1 MTGSPR
7 PASGRPL
14 IIDGCAVA
22 TVDGTADG
30 VLAAAAPP
38 ASPQTGSI
46 GTEYQRGHLVL
57 DRGRI
62 AVVGP
67 GPAPAIAGARVVD
80 GTGCLATPGL
90 IAAHQHL
97 FQRLTRGLAAQRG
110 LAGWLAAAYPVWS
123 HLDPGLTGV
132 AARAGLAAL
141 ALSGC
146 TTVADH
152 HYLFPRDGG
161 DLLAAVV
168 AAARATGLR
177 LHCARGSLDL
187 GESAGGL
194 PPDRIVAG
202 PDEILA
208 ATERDID
215 RFHDPGPD
223 SMLRV
228 AVAPSAPAAVSEE
241 LLRESAGLARRKGV
255 RLHTHAAEGDDE
267 DAVCRA
273 RHGRPLIEYL
283 DAAGW
288 LGPDVWL
295 AHGVHLDAAAVARV
309 GRTGTGVAHCP
320 SSNARLGA
328 GIAPVAGL
336 IASGAPVGLGTDGA
350 ANEHGG
356 LAAELRQALLAARAR
371 GGPAALTA
379 RQALALG
386 TMGSARCLGWSAE
399 LGSLE
404 AGKQADVALWRL
416 DGLGHADMA
425 DPVTALV
432 FGPPAPL
439 ELLTVGGQ
447 PVVSR
452 SELRTADPVT
462 LAAQARAAAADL
474 RRRAGLAL

>member
-1 MTGSPR
+1 MTGG
-7 PASGRPL
+7 ARPL
-14 IIDGCAVA
+14 VIDGCAVA

-30 VLAAAAPP
+30 VLAGVP
-38 ASPQTGSI
+38 AGLA
-46 GTEYQRGHLVL
+46 GHDAGAVGAEYPRGHLVL
-57 DRGRI
+57 DGGRI
-62 AVVGP
+62 AAVGP
-67 GPAPAIAGARVVD
+67 GPAPVLDGAQVVD
-80 GTGCLATPGL
+80 GAGCLATPGL

-97 FQRLTRGLAAQRG
+97 FQRLTRGVAPQAA
-110 LAGWLAAAYPVWS
+110 LAGWLAAQYPVWS
-123 HLDPGLTGV
+123 HLDPGLVGA
-132 AARAGLAAL
+132 AARAGLATL

-152 HYLFPRDGG
+152 HYLFPRGGG

-168 AAARATGLR
+168 AAAQDIGLR

-187 GESAGGL
+187 GRSAGGL
-194 PPDRIVAG
+194 PPDSIVAG
-202 PDEILA
+202 RDEILA
-208 ATERDID
+208 ATERDIG

-223 SMLRV
+223 SVLRV

-241 LLRESAGLARRKGV
+241 LFRESAALARRKGV
-255 RLHTHAAEGDDE
+255 RLHTHAAESDDE
-267 DAVCRA
+267 DASCQA
-273 RHGRPLIEYL
+273 QFGRTLAEHL
-283 DAAGW
+283 DAVGW

-309 GRTGTGVAHCP
+309 AATGTGVAHCP

-328 GIAPVAGL
+328 GIAPVSGL

-371 GGPAALTA
+371 GGPGALTA

-416 DGLGHADMA
+416 DGLGHADIA

-439 ELLTVGGQ
+439 ELLTVAGR
-447 PVVSR
+447 PVVAAG
-452 SELRTADPVT
+452 ELRTADPAV
-462 LAAQARAAAADL
+462 LAAQSRAAAADL
-474 RRRAGLAL
+474 RRRAGLTR

>member
-1 MTGSPR
+1 MTGG
-7 PASGRPL
+7 ARPL
-14 IIDGCAVA
+14 VIDGCAVA

-30 VLAAAAPP
+30 VLADVPAGLAGHDAAAVG
-38 ASPQTGSI
+38 A
-46 GTEYQRGHLVL
+46 EYPRGHLVL
-57 DRGRI
+57 HGGRI
-62 AVVGP
+62 AAVGP
-67 GPAPAIAGARVVD
+67 GPAPVLDGAQVVD
-80 GTGCLATPGL
+80 GAGCLATPGL

-97 FQRLTRGLAAQRG
+97 FQRLTRGVAPQG
-110 LAGWLAAAYPVWS
+110 TLAGWLAAQYPVWS
-123 HLDPGLTGV
+123 HLDPGLVGA
-132 AARAGLAAL
+132 AARAGLATL

-152 HYLFPRDGG
+152 HYLFPRGGG
-161 DLLAAVV
+161 DPLAAVV
-168 AAARATGLR
+168 AAAQDIGLR

-187 GESAGGL
+187 GRSAGGL
-194 PPDRIVAG
+194 PPDSIVAG
-202 PDEILA
+202 RDEILA
-208 ATERDID
+208 ATELDID

-223 SMLRV
+223 SVLRV

-241 LLRESAGLARRKGV
+241 LFRESAALARRKGV
-255 RLHTHAAEGDDE
+255 RLHTHAAESDDE
-267 DAVCRA
+267 DASCQA
-273 RHGRPLIEYL
+273 RFGRTLAEYL

-309 GRTGTGVAHCP
+309 GPAGTGVAHCP

-328 GIAPVAGL
+328 GIAPVSGL

-416 DGLGHADMA
+416 DGLGHADIA

-439 ELLTVGGQ
+439 ELLTVAGL
-447 PVVSR
+447 PVVAAG
-452 SELRTADPVT
+452 ELRTADPAV
-462 LAAQARAAAADL
+462 LAAQSRAAAADL
-474 RRRAGLAL
+474 RRRAGLTR

>member
-1 MTGSPR
+1 MTGEAR
-7 PASGRPL
+7 L
-14 IIDGCAVA
+14 LVIDGCAVA

-30 VLAAAAPP
+30 VLAGPAADLA
-38 ASPQTGSI
+38 AGQHAGSV
-46 GTEYQRGHLVL
+46 GTEYQRGYLVL
-57 DRGRI
+57 DGGRI
-62 AVVGP
+62 AAVGP
-67 GPAPAIAGARVVD
+67 GPAPVLDGAQVVD

-97 FQRLTRGLAAQRG
+97 FQRLTRGVAPQGTLADWLAAQ
-110 LAGWLAAAYPVWS
+110 YPVWS

-132 AARAGLAAL
+132 AARSGLAAL

-152 HYLFPRDGG
+152 HYLFPRGGG
-161 DLLAAVV
+161 DLLASVV
-168 AAARATGLR
+168 AAARDIGLR

-228 AVAPSAPAAVSEE
+228 AVAPSAPVAVSEE
-241 LLRESAGLARRKGV
+241 LLRESASLARRKGV
-255 RLHTHAAEGDDE
+255 RLHTHVAESDDE
-267 DAVCRA
+267 DAACRA
-273 RHGRPLIEYL
+273 RCGRPLIEYL
-283 DAAGW
+283 DSAGW

-295 AHGVHLDAAAVARV
+295 AHGVHLAAAPVARV
-309 GRTGTGVAHCP
+309 GQTGTGVAHCP

-328 GIAPVAGL
+328 GIAPVTDL

-371 GGPAALTA
+371 SGPAALTA

-416 DGLGHADMA
+416 DGLGHADIA
-425 DPVTALV
+425 DPVCALV

-439 ELLTVGGQ
+439 ELLTVAGVA
-447 PVVSR
+447 VVSGG
-452 SELRTADPVT
+452 ELRTADPAT
-462 LAAQARAAAADL
+462 LATQARAAAADL
-474 RRRAGLAL
+474 RRRAGIR

>member
-1 MTGSPR
+1 MTGG
-7 PASGRPL
+7 ARPL
-14 IIDGCAVA
+14 VIDGCVVA

-30 VLAAAAPP
+30 VLAGVP
-38 ASPQTGSI
+38 AGLA
-46 GTEYQRGHLVL
+46 GHDAGAVGAEYPRGHLVL
-57 DRGRI
+57 DGGRI
-62 AVVGP
+62 AAVGP
-67 GPAPAIAGARVVD
+67 GPAPVLDGAQVVD
-80 GTGCLATPGL
+80 GAGCLATPGL

-97 FQRLTRGLAAQRG
+97 FQRLTRGVAPQAA
-110 LAGWLAAAYPVWS
+110 LAGWLAAQYPVWS
-123 HLDPGLTGV
+123 HLDPGLVGA
-132 AARAGLAAL
+132 AARAGLATL

-152 HYLFPRDGG
+152 HYLFPRGGG

-168 AAARATGLR
+168 AAAQDIGLR

-187 GESAGGL
+187 GRSAGGL
-194 PPDRIVAG
+194 PPDSIVAG
-202 PDEILA
+202 RDEILA
-208 ATERDID
+208 ATERDIG

-223 SMLRV
+223 SVLRV

-241 LLRESAGLARRKGV
+241 LFRESAALARSKGV
-255 RLHTHAAEGDDE
+255 RLHTHAAESDDE
-267 DAVCRA
+267 DASCQA
-273 RHGRPLIEYL
+273 QFGRTLAEYL
-283 DAAGW
+283 DEAGW

-309 GRTGTGVAHCP
+309 GATGTGVAHCP

-328 GIAPVAGL
+328 GIAPVSGL

-371 GGPAALTA
+371 GGPGALTA

-416 DGLGHADMA
+416 DGLGHADIA

-439 ELLTVGGQ
+439 ELLTVAGRA
-447 PVVSR
+447 VVAAG
-452 SELRTADPVT
+452 ELRTADPAV
-462 LAAQARAAAADL
+462 LAAQSRAAAADL
-474 RRRAGLAL
+474 RRRAGLTR

>member
-1 MTGSPR
+1 MTGG
-7 PASGRPL
+7 ARPL
-14 IIDGCAVA
+14 VIDGCAVA

-30 VLAAAAPP
+30 VLAGVP
-38 ASPQTGSI
+38 AGLA
-46 GTEYQRGHLVL
+46 GHDAGAVGAEYPRGHLVL
-57 DRGRI
+57 DGGRI
-62 AVVGP
+62 AAVGP
-67 GPAPAIAGARVVD
+67 GPAPVLDGAQVVD
-80 GTGCLATPGL
+80 GAGCLATPGL

-97 FQRLTRGLAAQRG
+97 FQRLTRGVAPQAA
-110 LAGWLAAAYPVWS
+110 LVGWLAVQYPVWS
-123 HLDPGLTGV
+123 HLDPGLVGA
-132 AARAGLAAL
+132 AARAGLATL

-152 HYLFPRDGG
+152 HYLFPRGGG

-168 AAARATGLR
+168 AAAQDIGLR

-187 GESAGGL
+187 GRSAGGL
-194 PPDRIVAG
+194 PPDSIVAG
-202 PDEILA
+202 RDEILA
-208 ATERDID
+208 ATERDIG
-215 RFHDPGPD
+215 RFHDPGPG
-223 SMLRV
+223 SVLRV

-241 LLRESAGLARRKGV
+241 LFRESAALARRKGV
-255 RLHTHAAEGDDE
+255 RLHTHAAESDDE
-267 DAVCRA
+267 AASCQA
-273 RHGRPLIEYL
+273 QFGRTLAEHL

-309 GRTGTGVAHCP
+309 AATGTGVAHCP

-328 GIAPVAGL
+328 GIAPVSGL

-371 GGPAALTA
+371 GGPGALTA

-416 DGLGHADMA
+416 DGLGHADIA

-439 ELLTVGGQ
+439 ELLTVAGQ
-447 PVVSR
+447 AVVAAG
-452 SELRTADPVT
+452 ELRTADPAV
-462 LAAQARAAAADL
+462 LAAQSRAAAADL
-474 RRRAGLAL
+474 RRRAGLTR

>member
-1 MTGSPR
+1 MMGGAR
-7 PASGRPL
+7 QL
-14 IIDGCAVA
+14 VIDGCAVA

-30 VLAAAAPP
+30 VLAAVP
-38 ASPQTGSI
+38 AGLA
-46 GTEYQRGHLVL
+46 GHDAGAVGAEYPRGHLVL
-57 DRGRI
+57 NGGQI
-62 AVVGP
+62 AAVGP
-67 GPAPAIAGARVVD
+67 GPAPVLDGAQVVD

-97 FQRLTRGLAAQRG
+97 FQRLTRGVAPQAALG
-110 LAGWLAAAYPVWS
+110 GWLAAQYPVWS
-123 HLDPGLTGV
+123 HLDPGLVGA
-132 AARAGLAAL
+132 AARAGLATL

-152 HYLFPRDGG
+152 HYLFPRGGG

-168 AAARATGLR
+168 AAAQDIGLR
-177 LHCARGSLDL
+177 LHCARGALDL
-187 GESAGGL
+187 GRSAGGL
-194 PPDRIVAG
+194 PPGSIVAG
-202 PDEILA
+202 RDEILA
-208 ATERDID
+208 ATERDIG

-223 SMLRV
+223 SVLRV

-241 LLRESAGLARRKGV
+241 LFRESAALARRKGV
-255 RLHTHAAEGDDE
+255 RLHTHAAESDDE
-267 DAVCRA
+267 DASCRA
-273 RHGRPLIEYL
+273 QFGRTLAEHL

-309 GRTGTGVAHCP
+309 GATGTGVAHCP

-328 GIAPVAGL
+328 GIAPVSGL
-336 IASGAPVGLGTDGA
+336 IASGSPVGLGTDGA

-404 AGKQADVALWRL
+404 TGKQADVALWRL
-416 DGLGHADMA
+416 DGLGHADIA

-439 ELLTVGGQ
+439 ELLTVAGR
-447 PVVSR
+447 PVVAAG
-452 SELRTADPVT
+452 ELRTADPAM
-462 LAAQARAAAADL
+462 LAAQSRAAAADL
-474 RRRAGLAL
+474 RRRAGLTR

>member
-1 MTGSPR
+1 MTGG
-7 PASGRPL
+7 ARPL
-14 IIDGCAVA
+14 VIDGCAVA

-30 VLAAAAPP
+30 VLAGVPAGLAGHDAGAAGA
-38 ASPQTGSI
+38 
-46 GTEYQRGHLVL
+46 EYPRGHLVL
-57 DRGRI
+57 DGGRI
-62 AVVGP
+62 AAVGP
-67 GPAPAIAGARVVD
+67 GPAPVPDGAQIVD
-80 GTGCLATPGL
+80 GAGCLATPGL

-97 FQRLTRGLAAQRG
+97 FQRLTRGVAPQAS
-110 LAGWLAAAYPVWS
+110 LAGWLAAQYPVWS
-123 HLDPGLTGV
+123 HLDPGLVGA
-132 AARAGLAAL
+132 AARAGLATL

-146 TTVADH
+146 ATVADH
-152 HYLFPRDGG
+152 HYLFPRGGG

-168 AAARATGLR
+168 AAAQDIGLR
-177 LHCARGSLDL
+177 LYCARGSLDV
-187 GESAGGL
+187 GRSAGGL
-194 PPDRIVAG
+194 PPDSVVAG
-202 PDEILA
+202 RDEILA
-208 ATERDID
+208 ATELDIG

-223 SMLRV
+223 SVLRV

-241 LLRESAGLARRKGV
+241 LFRESAALARRKGV
-255 RLHTHAAEGDDE
+255 RLHTHAAESDDE
-267 DAVCRA
+267 DASCQA
-273 RHGRPLIEYL
+273 QFGRTLAEHL
-283 DAAGW
+283 DATGW

-295 AHGVHLDAAAVARV
+295 AHGVHLDAVAVARV
-309 GRTGTGVAHCP
+309 GATGTGVAHCP

-328 GIAPVAGL
+328 GIAPVSGL

-379 RQALALG
+379 RQVLALG

-416 DGLGHADMA
+416 DGLGHADIA

-439 ELLTVGGQ
+439 ELLTVAGR
-447 PVVSR
+447 PVVAAG
-452 SELRTADPVT
+452 ELRTADPAV
-462 LAAQARAAAADL
+462 LAAQSRAAAADL
-474 RRRAGLAL
+474 RRRAGLTH

>member
-1 MTGSPR
+1 MTG
-7 PASGRPL
+7 GVRPL
-14 IIDGCAVA
+14 VIDGCAVA
-22 TVDGTADG
+22 TVDGTIDG
-30 VLAAAAPP
+30 VLAPP
-38 ASPQTGSI
+38 VAEPAGPE
-46 GTEYQRGHLVL
+46 GGPVGVEYPRGHLVL
-57 DRGRI
+57 DGGRI
-62 AVVGP
+62 TAVGP
-67 GPAPAIAGARVVD
+67 GPAPAIEDAQFVD

-97 FQRLTRGLAAQRG
+97 FQRLTRGAAPQGTLADWLAAQ
-110 LAGWLAAAYPVWS
+110 YPVWS
-123 HLDPGLTGV
+123 HLNPDLTGV
-132 AARAGLAAL
+132 AARSGLAAL

-146 TTVADH
+146 TMVADH

-168 AAARATGLR
+168 AAARDIGLR

-187 GESAGGL
+187 GVSAGGL
-194 PPDRIVAG
+194 PPDSIVADR
-202 PDEILA
+202 DEILA

-228 AVAPSAPAAVSEE
+228 AVAPSAPVAVSEE

-255 RLHTHAAEGDDE
+255 RLHTHAAESDDE
-267 DAVCRA
+267 DASCRA
-273 RHGRPLIEYL
+273 RCGRSLVEYL
-283 DAAGW
+283 DSADW

-295 AHGVHLDAAAVARV
+295 AHAVHLDAVAVTRM
-309 GRTGTGVAHCP
+309 GQTSTGVAHCP

-350 ANEHGG
+350 ANEHGE
-356 LAAELRQALLAARAR
+356 LAAELHQALLAARVR

-386 TMGSARCLGWSAE
+386 TMGSARCLGRSAE

-404 AGKQADVALWRL
+404 VGKQADVALWRL

-425 DPVTALV
+425 DPVGALV

-439 ELLTVGGQ
+439 ELLTVAGV
-447 PVVSR
+447 PVVSGG
-452 SELRTADPVT
+452 ELRTADPAT
-462 LAAQARAAAADL
+462 LAAQAHAGAADL
-474 RRRAGLAL
+474 RRRAAVPLP

>member
-1 MTGSPR
+1 MTGG
-7 PASGRPL
+7 ARPL
-14 IIDGCAVA
+14 VIDGCAVA

-30 VLAAAAPP
+30 VLAGVPGELAGQQAGGAG
-38 ASPQTGSI
+38 A
-46 GTEYQRGHLVL
+46 EYPRGHLVL
-57 DRGRI
+57 AGGRI
-62 AVVGP
+62 AAVGP
-67 GPAPAIAGARVVD
+67 GPAPALDGAQLVD

-97 FQRLTRGLAAQRG
+97 FQRLTRGVAAQG
-110 LAGWLAAAYPVWS
+110 TLAGWLAAQYPVWG
-123 HLDPGLTGV
+123 HLDPELTGV
-132 AARAGLAAL
+132 AARSGLAAL

-146 TTVADH
+146 STVADH
-152 HYLFPRDGG
+152 HYLFPRGGG
-161 DLLAAVV
+161 DLLAAVI
-168 AAARATGLR
+168 AAAHDIGLR
-177 LHCARGSLDL
+177 LLCARGSLDL
-187 GESAGGL
+187 GQSAGGL
-194 PPDRIVAG
+194 PPDSIVAG
-202 PDEILA
+202 RDEILA

-223 SMLRV
+223 SVLRV
-228 AVAPSAPAAVSEE
+228 AVAPTAPAAVSAE
-241 LLRESAGLARRKGV
+241 LLRESAELARRKGV
-255 RLHTHAAEGDDE
+255 RLHTHAAESDDE
-267 DAVCRA
+267 DASCQA
-273 RHGRPLIEYL
+273 QFGRPLAEHL

-309 GRTGTGVAHCP
+309 GATGTGVAHCP

-328 GIAPVAGL
+328 GIAPVSGL

-416 DGLGHADMA
+416 DGLGHADIA

-439 ELLTVGGQ
+439 ELLTVAGR
-447 PVVSR
+447 PVVAAG
-452 SELRTADPVT
+452 ELRTADPAR
-462 LAAQARAAAADL
+462 LATQSRAAAATL
-474 RRRAGLAL
+474 RRRAARTPSS

>member
-1 MTGSPR
+1 MTGG
-7 PASGRPL
+7 ARPL
-14 IIDGCAVA
+14 VIDGCVVA

-30 VLAAAAPP
+30 VLAGVP
-38 ASPQTGSI
+38 AGLA
-46 GTEYQRGHLVL
+46 GHDAGAVGAEYPRGHLVL
-57 DRGRI
+57 DGGRI
-62 AVVGP
+62 AAVGP
-67 GPAPAIAGARVVD
+67 GPAPVLDGAQVVD
-80 GTGCLATPGL
+80 GAGCLATPGL

-97 FQRLTRGLAAQRG
+97 FQRLTRGVAPQAA
-110 LAGWLAAAYPVWS
+110 LAGWLAAQYPVWS
-123 HLDPGLTGV
+123 HLDPGLVGA
-132 AARAGLAAL
+132 AARAGLATL

-152 HYLFPRDGG
+152 HYLVPRGGG

-168 AAARATGLR
+168 AAAQDVGLR

-187 GESAGGL
+187 GRSAGGL
-194 PPDRIVAG
+194 PPDSIVAG
-202 PDEILA
+202 RDEILA
-208 ATERDID
+208 ATERDIG

-223 SMLRV
+223 SVLRV
-228 AVAPSAPAAVSEE
+228 AVAPSAPAAVSEG
-241 LLRESAGLARRKGV
+241 LFRESAALARRKGV
-255 RLHTHAAEGDDE
+255 RLHTHAAESDDE
-267 DAVCRA
+267 DASCQA
-273 RHGRPLIEYL
+273 QFGRTLAEHL

-309 GRTGTGVAHCP
+309 AATGTGVAHCP

-328 GIAPVAGL
+328 GIAPVSGL

-416 DGLGHADMA
+416 DGLGHADIA

-439 ELLTVGGQ
+439 ELLTVAGRA
-447 PVVSR
+447 VVAAG
-452 SELRTADPVT
+452 ELRTADPAV
-462 LAAQARAAAADL
+462 LAAQSRAAAADL
-474 RRRAGLAL
+474 RRRAGLTR

>member
-1 MTGSPR
+1 
-7 PASGRPL
+7 
-14 IIDGCAVA
+14 
-22 TVDGTADG
+22 
-30 VLAAAAPP
+30 
-38 ASPQTGSI
+38 
-46 GTEYQRGHLVL
+46 VL
-57 DRGRI
+57 D
-62 AVVGP
+62 
-67 GPAPAIAGARVVD
+67 GAQVVD
-80 GTGCLATPGL
+80 GAGCLATPGL

-97 FQRLTRGLAAQRG
+97 FQRLTRGVAPQAA
-110 LAGWLAAAYPVWS
+110 LAGWLAAQYPVWS
-123 HLDPGLTGV
+123 HLDPGLVGA
-132 AARAGLAAL
+132 AARAGLATL

-152 HYLFPRDGG
+152 HYLFPRGGG

-168 AAARATGLR
+168 AAAQDIGLR

-187 GESAGGL
+187 GRSAGGL
-194 PPDRIVAG
+194 PPDSIVAG
-202 PDEILA
+202 RDEILA
-208 ATERDID
+208 ATERDIG

-223 SMLRV
+223 SVLRV

-241 LLRESAGLARRKGV
+241 LFRESAALARRKGV
-255 RLHTHAAEGDDE
+255 RLHTHAAESDDE
-267 DAVCRA
+267 DASCQA
-273 RHGRPLIEYL
+273 QFGRTLAEHL

-309 GRTGTGVAHCP
+309 GVTGTGVAHCP

-328 GIAPVAGL
+328 GIAPVSGL

-416 DGLGHADMA
+416 DGLGHADIA

-439 ELLTVGGQ
+439 ELLTVAGR
-447 PVVSR
+447 PVVAAG
-452 SELRTADPVT
+452 ELRTADPAV
-462 LAAQARAAAADL
+462 LAAQSRAAAANL
-474 RRRAGLAL
+474 RRRAGLTR

>member
-1 MTGSPR
+1 MTGG
-7 PASGRPL
+7 ARPL
-14 IIDGCAVA
+14 VIDGCVVA

-30 VLAAAAPP
+30 VLAGVP
-38 ASPQTGSI
+38 AGLA
-46 GTEYQRGHLVL
+46 GHDAGAVGAEYPRGHLVL
-57 DRGRI
+57 DGGRI
-62 AVVGP
+62 AAVGP
-67 GPAPAIAGARVVD
+67 GPAPVLDGAQVVD
-80 GTGCLATPGL
+80 GAGCLATPGL

-97 FQRLTRGLAAQRG
+97 FQRLTRGVAPQAA
-110 LAGWLAAAYPVWS
+110 LAGWLAAQYPVWS
-123 HLDPGLTGV
+123 HLDPGLMGA
-132 AARAGLAAL
+132 AARAGLATL

-152 HYLFPRDGG
+152 HYLFPRGGG

-168 AAARATGLR
+168 AAAQDVGLR

-187 GESAGGL
+187 GRSAGGL
-194 PPDRIVAG
+194 PPDSIVAG
-202 PDEILA
+202 RDEILA
-208 ATERDID
+208 ATERDIG

-223 SMLRV
+223 SVLRV
-228 AVAPSAPAAVSEE
+228 AVAPSAPAAVSEG
-241 LLRESAGLARRKGV
+241 LFRESAALARRKGV
-255 RLHTHAAEGDDE
+255 RLHTHAAESDDE
-267 DAVCRA
+267 DASCQA
-273 RHGRPLIEYL
+273 QFGRTLAEHL

-309 GRTGTGVAHCP
+309 AATGTGVAHCP

-328 GIAPVAGL
+328 GIAPVSGL

-416 DGLGHADMA
+416 DGLGHADIA

-439 ELLTVGGQ
+439 ELLTVAGRA
-447 PVVSR
+447 VVAAG
-452 SELRTADPVT
+452 ELRTADPAV
-462 LAAQARAAAADL
+462 LAAQSRAAAADL
-474 RRRAGLAL
+474 RRRAGLTR

>member
-1 MTGSPR
+1 MTGG
-7 PASGRPL
+7 ARPL
-14 IIDGCAVA
+14 VIDGCAVA

-30 VLAAAAPP
+30 VLAGPDAEP
-38 ASPQTGSI
+38 AGPDAGPA
-46 GTEYQRGHLVL
+46 GTEYPRGHLVL
-57 DRGRI
+57 DGGRI
-62 AVVGP
+62 AAVGP
-67 GPAPAIAGARVVD
+67 GPAPPIEGAQVVD

-97 FQRLTRGLAAQRG
+97 FQRLTRGAAPQGTLADWLAAQ
-110 LAGWLAAAYPVWS
+110 YPVWS

-132 AARAGLAAL
+132 AARSGLAAL

-146 TTVADH
+146 STVADH
-152 HYLFPRDGG
+152 HYLFPRGGG

-168 AAARATGLR
+168 AAAREIGLR

-187 GESAGGL
+187 GKSAGGL
-194 PPDRIVAG
+194 PPDSIVAD

-215 RFHDPGPD
+215 RFHDPAPD

-228 AVAPSAPAAVSEE
+228 AVAPTAPVAVSQE

-255 RLHTHAAEGDDE
+255 RLHTHAAESGDE
-267 DAVCRA
+267 DASCRA
-273 RHGRPLIEYL
+273 HYGRPLAEYL
-283 DAAGW
+283 DSAGW

-309 GRTGTGVAHCP
+309 GQTGTGVAHCP

-328 GIAPVAGL
+328 GIAPVADL
-336 IASGAPVGLGTDGA
+336 IACGAPVGLGTDGA

-356 LAAELRQALLAARAR
+356 LAAELRQALLAARVR

-379 RQALALG
+379 RQALALA
-386 TMGSARCLGWSAE
+386 TMGSARCLGRSAE

-416 DGLGHADMA
+416 DGLGHADIA
-425 DPVTALV
+425 DPVSALV

-439 ELLTVGGQ
+439 ELLTVAGE
-447 PVVSR
+447 PVVSGG
-452 SELRTADPVT
+452 ELRTADAAT
-462 LAAQARAAAADL
+462 LAAQARTAAADL
-474 RRRAGLAL
+474 RRRAGLTP

>member
-1 MTGSPR
+1 MTGG
-7 PASGRPL
+7 ARPL
-14 IIDGCAVA
+14 VIDGCAVA

-30 VLAAAAPP
+30 VLAGVP
-38 ASPQTGSI
+38 AGLA
-46 GTEYQRGHLVL
+46 GHDAGAVGAEYPRGHLVL
-57 DRGRI
+57 DGGRI
-62 AVVGP
+62 AAVGP
-67 GPAPAIAGARVVD
+67 GPAPVLDGAQVVD
-80 GTGCLATPGL
+80 GAGCLATPGL

-97 FQRLTRGLAAQRG
+97 FQRLTRGVAPQAA
-110 LAGWLAAAYPVWS
+110 LAGWLAAQYPVWS
-123 HLDPGLTGV
+123 HLDPGLVGA
-132 AARAGLAAL
+132 AARAGLATL

-152 HYLFPRDGG
+152 HYLFPRGGG

-168 AAARATGLR
+168 AAAQDIGLR

-187 GESAGGL
+187 GRSAGGL
-194 PPDRIVAG
+194 PPDSIVAG
-202 PDEILA
+202 RDEILA
-208 ATERDID
+208 ATERDIG

-223 SMLRV
+223 SVLRV

-241 LLRESAGLARRKGV
+241 LFRESAALARRKGV
-255 RLHTHAAEGDDE
+255 RLHTHAAESDDE
-267 DAVCRA
+267 DASCQA
-273 RHGRPLIEYL
+273 KFGRTLAEHL
-283 DAAGW
+283 DEAGW

-309 GRTGTGVAHCP
+309 AATGTVVAHCP

-336 IASGAPVGLGTDGA
+336 IAGGAPVGLGTDGA

-371 GGPAALTA
+371 GGPGALTA

-416 DGLGHADMA
+416 DGLGHADIA

-439 ELLTVGGQ
+439 ELLTVAGR
-447 PVVSR
+447 PVVAAG
-452 SELRTADPVT
+452 ELRTADPAV
-462 LAAQARAAAADL
+462 LAAQSRAAAADL
-474 RRRAGLAL
+474 RRRAGLTR